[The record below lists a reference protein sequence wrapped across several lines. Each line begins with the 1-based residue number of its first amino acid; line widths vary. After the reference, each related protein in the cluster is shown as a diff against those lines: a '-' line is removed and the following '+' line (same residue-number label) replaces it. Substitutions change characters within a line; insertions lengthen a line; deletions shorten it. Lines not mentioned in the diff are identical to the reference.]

1 MREKKTKQ
9 LRVRLTESQV
19 KGLVQYIIDHKNEFK
34 NQSQL
39 IRESID
45 DRICRKERNKQGK
58 NISSSKSSSKR

>member
-19 KGLVQYIIDHKNEFK
+19 KGLVQYIIDYPNEFK

-45 DRICRKERNKQGK
+45 DKICRKERNKQGK

>member
-19 KGLVQYIIDHKNEFK
+19 KGLVQYIIDYPNEFK

>member
-9 LRVRLTESQV
+9 LRVRLTENQV
-19 KGLVQYIIDHKNEFK
+19 KGLVQYIIDHPNEFK

>member
-9 LRVRLTESQV
+9 LRVRLTENQV
-19 KGLVQYIIDHKNEFK
+19 KGLVQYIIDHPNEFK

-58 NISSSKSSSKR
+58 NISSSKSTSKR